1 MPPAQQHSPS
11 PDPWTSVRDHG
22 AVGDG
27 LADDTAA
34 LQRAIDA
41 AGTGGTVFLPLGTYR
56 TSAPLRG
63 LAQQTFRGA
72 GGTRGTGPGH
82 VLGTQVLATHA
93 GPVLEVAPC
102 SAVRELRLVGPGD
115 HVAGSVGISA
125 LHSSALVLEDV
136 TIWHTSVGLDLEQ
149 CWYANLLTC
158 SFWQNATALRISYC
172 YNVSAHDLRISGLL
186 ADGSSDGVGIEMLDR
201 SMVTLHGGAIEQYRT
216 GISLGTS
223 MSVALFG
230 TYMETRT
237 VGSSGIR
244 VDGTGASVVATA
256 CQVYVMNH
264 AAWIDFAPGSGER
277 LVATG
282 NKFKGGIAGQQ
293 VLAYRWERASEDRL
307 RVSVTGDSWHDVL
320 DDPAV
325 RHHSE
330 PLPRASLVETPRA
343 APGES
348 GGQLTSTMPVAGS
361 GSTMWTSTGSGR
373 RRPRLGS
380 TEPEVGAQFFD
391 TAQGRPVWWN
401 GRTWVDALGEP
412 ADHLAARLA
421 AAASDRV
428 LDQAGRAT
436 RLARGGLRDQAGRMR
451 RVLAQWRTQGR

>member
-1 MPPAQQHSPS
+1 MPAAPKHSRS

-27 LADDTAA
+27 VADDTAA
-34 LQRAIDA
+34 VQRAIES
-41 AGTGGTVFLPLGTYR
+41 AGVGGTVFLPLGTYR

-115 HVAGSVGISA
+115 QVAGSVGITA

-158 SFWQNATALRISYC
+158 SFWHNATALRISYC
-172 YNVSAHDLRISGLL
+172 YNVSAHDLRISGTL
-186 ADGSSDGVGIEMLDR
+186 ADGSSNGVGIEMLDR
-201 SMVTLHGGAIEQYRT
+201 SMVTLHGGAIEQYRI

-237 VGSSGIR
+237 IGSSGIR
-244 VDGTGASVVATA
+244 VDGQGTSVLATG

-264 AAWIDFAPGSGER
+264 AAWIDFTPGSGER

-293 VLAYRWERASEDRL
+293 VLAYRWDQSSRDNL
-307 RVSVTGDSWHDVL
+307 RVTVTGDSWHDVL

-330 PLPRASLVETPRA
+330 PLPGSSLVESPRT
-343 APGES
+343 APG
-348 GGQLTSTMPVAGS
+348 GAGAVVTSTQPVAGT
-361 GSTMWTSTGSGR
+361 GQMWTSTGSGR

-391 TAQGRPVWWN
+391 TAQGRPVWWD
-401 GRTWVDALGEP
+401 GRRWVDALGEP

-421 AAASDRV
+421 AAASDQV